1 MSQEDV
7 EVVRRNL
14 EAWQRDDFDSWLTG
28 FDTTVEWHTVLERA
42 VEGPDSFYLGH
53 EGLHRLW
60 RDRRTEQGFQIGGVE
75 LRDAGDDRVVLL
87 AQISVRGLTS
97 GIESESQIGMVIT
110 VRDEKV
116 IHSVDFLSHNEALKA
131 VGLED

>member
-1 MSQEDV
+1 VSRENV
-7 EVVRRNL
+7 GVVRRNL

-42 VEGPDSFYLGH
+42 VEGPDSCYRGH

-60 RDRRTEQGFQIGGVE
+60 RDYRTEQGFQIGAVE

-87 AQISVRGLTS
+87 GQISVRGLTS

-110 VRDEKV
+110 VRNGKV
-116 IHSVDFLSHNEALKA
+116 VHSVDFLSHAEALQV
-131 VGLED
+131 VGLEE